1 MGLARKLLGD
11 ASSTYTVAPAGDGSR
26 MVLKL
31 AWIPPGGRLLGA
43 VYRPT
48 LPWFDLFM
56 MRKQFLNLKRL
67 AEQTAATA

>member
-1 MGLARKLLGD
+1 
-11 ASSTYTVAPAGDGSR
+11 

-43 VYRPT
+43 IYRPT

-56 MRKQFLNLKRL
+56 MRKQFLTLKRL
-67 AEQTAATA
+67 AEETAAHLEPGAALA